1 MPGARESRA
10 LLQDDQ
16 EALDL
21 VSYMLQAKELMQED
35 CISLL
40 VPLMVF
46 DIPLFD
52 DPTKVSFASDNV
64 YASLHDLCCAVFAKR
79 TNPYLMRKPH
89 VFTAMRGWSKYEI
102 IVHSI
107 VKAMTTIGLS
117 KATNDRLT
125 DTGGFIERCVSHK
138 GLLLFTYYDTILIR
152 KECQPL

>member
-107 VKAMTTIGLS
+107 VKAMTVIRLSETTDNWFTNTSSLIEWSVCHIGILS
-117 KATNDRLT
+117 
-125 DTGGFIERCVSHK
+125 FY
-138 GLLLFTYYDTILIR
+138 LL
-152 KECQPL
+152 